1 MLPAILHDR
10 EYISNQLVDSRNY
23 SYTSAYTG
31 CLHLENVH
39 PLLHTDQTKQDRDL
53 KFGVDLKQVT
63 TLGLIEAIF
72 DN

>member
-1 MLPAILHDR
+1 MK
-10 EYISNQLVDSRNY
+10 ISIKCLNLLFDYRCC
-23 SYTSAYTG
+23 TG
-31 CLHLENVH
+31 CLHLENVQ
-39 PLLHTDQTKQDRDL
+39 PLFHTLPPPTDQTKQDRDL

>member
-1 MLPAILHDR
+1 MPPFRKCAATF
-10 EYISNQLVDSRNY
+10 
-23 SYTSAYTG
+23 SYPPS
-31 CLHLENVH
+31 
-39 PLLHTDQTKQDRDL
+39 PTDQTKQDRDL

>member
-1 MLPAILHDR
+1 MCSHFFIP
-10 EYISNQLVDSRNY
+10 
-23 SYTSAYTG
+23 T
-31 CLHLENVH
+31 
-39 PLLHTDQTKQDRDL
+39 PPTDQTKQDRDL

>member
-1 MLPAILHDR
+1 MPPFRKCAATF
-10 EYISNQLVDSRNY
+10 
-23 SYTSAYTG
+23 SY
-31 CLHLENVH
+31 
-39 PLLHTDQTKQDRDL
+39 PPPPTDQTKQDRDL